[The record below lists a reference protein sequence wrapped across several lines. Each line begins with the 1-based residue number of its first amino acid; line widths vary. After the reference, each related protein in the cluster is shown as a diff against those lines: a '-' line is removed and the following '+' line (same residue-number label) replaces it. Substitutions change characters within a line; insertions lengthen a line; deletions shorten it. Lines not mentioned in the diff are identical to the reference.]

1 MELLPAWIPGSHGRE
16 WGAPRTRR
24 LVTSRRLRIRTR
36 FVGLAS
42 MIALMGACS
51 GNAPEA
57 DSSSTSASAIEPTVS
72 NAKIGTAG
80 TSAAGSALQPS
91 ITTAPNPWAADLAL
105 LDSQVRAFHPNPFA
119 IHPEGEWVAKLDEL
133 ERSLPTATPDEQIV
147 QFASLVALLD
157 THSSFDGLTK
167 PDGPL
172 AFRFYQV
179 AMYGFADGWFVIR
192 AKDPSLVGSRLVS
205 IGGVPVA
212 DVDARLR
219 TLIPADNVSG
229 KLNGLDNWMS
239 AVEYL
244 HGLGIVH
251 DPAKPA
257 FVFEQPSGSQVT
269 VDLAASPDETAW
281 ENDLNMSSAPIGKV
295 PEAIA
300 RRSEP
305 VWTRLDAA
313 TKSFL
318 VSYNDYT
325 ENDLPS
331 AIAAMTAALDDG
343 SADHVVLDMRYLK
356 GGNSSLADPLTQ
368 ALKNDQRVNRPGDLT
383 VLIGRENESAATVVA
398 ATLDANTQATFVGE
412 PTPARADNFLC
423 DCRDINLPNSGFT
436 VRIPTFTF
444 HTGDNRDAIAPD
456 FPMSPTAADYFAGT
470 DSILTAAVSGNLS

>member
-1 MELLPAWIPGSHGRE
+1 M
-16 WGAPRTRR
+16 
-24 LVTSRRLRIRTR
+24 
-36 FVGLAS
+36 
-42 MIALMGACS
+42 
-51 GNAPEA
+51 
-57 DSSSTSASAIEPTVS
+57 
-72 NAKIGTAG
+72 TAA
-80 TSAAGSALQPS
+80 TDA
-91 ITTAPNPWAADLAL
+91 WAADLAL
-105 LDSQVRAFHPNPFA
+105 LDSQVRTFHPNPFA
-119 IHPEGEWVAKLDEL
+119 IHPEVEWVAKLGEL

-147 QFASLVALLD
+147 QLASLVALLD

-179 AMYGFADGWFVIR
+179 ALYGFADGWFVIR
-192 AKDPSLVGSRLVS
+192 AKDASLVGSRLVS
-205 IGGVPVA
+205 IGGMPVA
-212 DVDARLR
+212 DVVARLR
-219 TLIPADNVSG
+219 TLIPADNESG

-257 FVFEQPSGSQVT
+257 FVFEQSSGSQVT
-269 VDLAASPDETAW
+269 VDLTASPDETAW
-281 ENDLNMSSAPIGKV
+281 EDDLGMSSAPIGTV

-300 RRSEP
+300 RRGEP

-325 ENDLPS
+325 ETDLPG
-331 AIAAMTAALDDG
+331 AIAAMTSALDDG

-356 GGNSSLADPLTQ
+356 GGNDSLADPLIQ
-368 ALKNDQRVNRPGDLT
+368 ALKNDPRVNRPGGLT

-398 ATLDANTQATFVGE
+398 ANLDANTQATFVGE

-423 DCRDINLPNSGFT
+423 NCREIKLPNSGYT
-436 VRIPTFTF
+436 VRIPTFTV
-444 HTGDNRDAIAPD
+444 HTGDTRHAIAPE
-456 FPMSPTAADYFAGT
+456 FPMIPTAADYFAGT
-470 DSILTAAVSGNLS
+470 DSVLTAALSGNIS